1 MGIHPSASTPPKRI
15 IVCCS
20 FGRRVHVFM
29 WVSFFSSY
37 FFGVLTYCTTLLF
50 ESFGITNMTPLDSPG
65 ASFVR
70 SIPTSLAFEVPRIYS
85 CVAVYQSIVSSS
97 WSVDMTGAGTSW
109 LRDGTPIENKQGCY
123 TVLMHLPVEYLYQLL
138 RQDYFRVV
146 GVGGDSRFN
155 KFYCLEEHRKYC
167 HI

>member
-1 MGIHPSASTPPKRI
+1 
-15 IVCCS
+15 
-20 FGRRVHVFM
+20 
-29 WVSFFSSY
+29 
-37 FFGVLTYCTTLLF
+37 
-50 ESFGITNMTPLDSPG
+50 
-65 ASFVR
+65 
-70 SIPTSLAFEVPRIYS
+70 
-85 CVAVYQSIVSSS
+85 
-97 WSVDMTGAGTSW
+97 MTGAGTSW

-138 RQDYFRVV
+138 RQDYFQVV